1 MKKPLLVLL
10 LVLTAA
16 ALACRAVP
24 LHLPG
29 LVRSTPTTTPSP
41 TPLPIS
47 TPTITPSPAPTAVP
61 SATLP
66 VSTSQP
72 PLDFHD
78 QVSEETV
85 KADQYT
91 LKLRYP
97 ELNPDQPQAAAFNQ
111 AVKDMIDSW
120 VPQFRK
126 DAAEMA
132 GTIPDSN
139 GSFFGLDYK
148 VFYNQNSLVSLQFS
162 LSTYLQ
168 GAAHPN
174 LVSFPLNFDLDARQK
189 IALKD
194 LFQPDSSYLAMLST
208 LSVADLQKR
217 DFPITLS
224 GAAPSLENY
233 RSWNLTPNALRIT
246 FDAYQVAAYA
256 AGPQAVEIPW
266 KVLESLLSP
275 RFSALFLPR

>member
-10 LVLTAA
+10 LVLTAG

-24 LHLPG
+24 LRLPD
-29 LVRSTPTTTPSP
+29 LVRATPTTTPSP
-41 TPLPIS
+41 TPPPTS

-66 VSTSQP
+66 VPTSQP

-111 AVKDMIDSW
+111 AVKDMTDSW
-120 VPQFRK
+120 VSQFRK

-256 AGPQAVEIPW
+256 AGPQTVEIPW
-266 KVLESLLSP
+266 KLLESLLAP

>member
-1 MKKPLLVLL
+1 
-10 LVLTAA
+10 
-16 ALACRAVP
+16 
-24 LHLPG
+24 
-29 LVRSTPTTTPSP
+29 
-41 TPLPIS
+41 
-47 TPTITPSPAPTAVP
+47 
-61 SATLP
+61 
-66 VSTSQP
+66 
-72 PLDFHD
+72 
-78 QVSEETV
+78 
-85 KADQYT
+85 
-91 LKLRYP
+91 
-97 ELNPDQPQAAAFNQ
+97 
-111 AVKDMIDSW
+111 
-120 VPQFRK
+120 
-126 DAAEMA
+126 MA

-256 AGPQAVEIPW
+256 AGPQTVEIPW
-266 KVLESLLSP
+266 KLLESLLAP